1 MTVELVTDNG
11 TYFLPKYIETT
22 NAPYC
27 ECALNSGIPEKMQ
40 TMHKYCKT
48 GDASADTAY
57 AEYMHLLKTGEEPC
71 EDLRKYVKRMSKN
84 ITLHLIETGRDAEAA
99 EFIGLGLL
107 TPASVKS
114 LYENAVGNGKS
125 DIAAYL
131 METTEKDKKKTSM
144 RL

>member
-1 MTVELVTDNG
+1 M
-11 TYFLPKYIETT
+11 K
-22 NAPYC
+22 
-27 ECALNSGIPEKMQ
+27 
-40 TMHKYCKT
+40 KYCKS

-107 TPASVKS
+107 TPASIKS

-131 METTEKDKKKTSM
+131 MDAMEKNKKKTSM